1 MLEGLQDDVPPA
13 PWEESKIVL
22 EDELGPVDETFDDFD
37 REPISGAS
45 LGQVYTARYEGSDVA
60 VKVRRP
66 KIESL
71 VEADLRTIR
80 WSIPLVRKFTG
91 SGRAFSLENLA
102 DEFAKTIRE
111 EMDYNRERAM
121 LEEIRANFA
130 DEDRIRIPTA
140 FEAVSGPRVLTME
153 YIPGTKISDVD
164 ALDDA
169 GHDRNAIAETLQ
181 DVYLQM
187 IIDDGVFHADP
198 HPGNLA
204 VDDDGAVIFY
214 DFGMAG
220 RVDPF
225 IQEKIVDFYVA
236 VARQDIDG
244 ILDTLIAMGTLSPEA
259 DREVMGNVME
269 LAIADA
275 SGEDIE
281 QYQVNQIIEQV
292 ESTIYE
298 FPLRLPPDLALVL
311 RVATVVEGVCVTLD
325 PEFDFISTATEY
337 LKEEGYYEQTAR
349 NLAEGAGQ
357 QAQKTAEALFT
368 VPPKADD
375 FLDRANRGDLHIDVT
390 IDDGSNVLDKLAMR
404 IAYSVLLA
412 VGVLSSTIL
421 YSFAQSWRLAAVVL
435 LLAAPL
441 AVALYRSFRKKRG
454 IRTTP
459 QFTRQGM
466 KKRRDD

>member
-1 MLEGLQDDVPPA
+1 M
-13 PWEESKIVL
+13 SS
-22 EDELGPVDETFDDFD
+22 GPVDETFDDFD

-198 HPGNLA
+198 HPG
-204 VDDDGAVIFY
+204 
-214 DFGMAG
+214 
-220 RVDPF
+220 
-225 IQEKIVDFYVA
+225 
-236 VARQDIDG
+236 
-244 ILDTLIAMGTLSPEA
+244 TSP
-259 DREVMGNVME
+259 
-269 LAIADA
+269 
-275 SGEDIE
+275 
-281 QYQVNQIIEQV
+281 
-292 ESTIYE
+292 ST
-298 FPLRLPPDLALVL
+298 
-311 RVATVVEGVCVTLD
+311 T
-325 PEFDFISTATEY
+325 
-337 LKEEGYYEQTAR
+337 
-349 NLAEGAGQ
+349 
-357 QAQKTAEALFT
+357 T
-368 VPPKADD
+368 VP
-375 FLDRANRGDLHIDVT
+375 
-390 IDDGSNVLDKLAMR
+390 
-404 IAYSVLLA
+404 
-412 VGVLSSTIL
+412 
-421 YSFAQSWRLAAVVL
+421 
-435 LLAAPL
+435 
-441 AVALYRSFRKKRG
+441 
-454 IRTTP
+454 
-459 QFTRQGM
+459 
-466 KKRRDD
+466 